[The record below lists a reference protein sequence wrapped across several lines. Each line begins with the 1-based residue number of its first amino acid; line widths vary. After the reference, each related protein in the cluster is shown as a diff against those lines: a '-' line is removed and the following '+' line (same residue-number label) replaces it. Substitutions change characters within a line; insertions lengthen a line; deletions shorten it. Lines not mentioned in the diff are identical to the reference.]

1 LKIGL
6 LMQEVFFF
14 FFQKTKIYIGNL
26 TEARGFKE
34 LDHTQ
39 YELERFGQFINM
51 KEMSL
56 VSVSGKTVCSF

>member
-6 LMQEVFFF
+6 LMQEVFF

-26 TEARGFKE
+26 TEARGFRE

-39 YELERFGQFINM
+39 YELERFGQFKIFQRN
-51 KEMSL
+51 ES
-56 VSVSGKTVCSF
+56 SVSIWKNSL